1 MRGTNAEQRN
11 QLRKVGTM
19 TIKERFAALQTALS
33 KSVGYAVEFTIR
45 GDNEFT
51 LSAEGD
57 KVAALKTLLAKLPG
71 VTVTGSVYDQEID
84 YTCCFFTN

>member
-1 MRGTNAEQRN
+1 MQGTNAEQRN

-19 TIKERFAALQTALS
+19 TIKERFAALQAALS

-57 KVAALKTLLAKLPG
+57 RAAALKALVSKLPG
-71 VTVTGSVYDQEID
+71 VTVTSSEYDQEID

>member
-19 TIKERFAALQTALS
+19 TIKERFAALQAALS

-57 KVAALKTLLAKLPG
+57 RAAALKALVSKLPG
-71 VTVTGSVYDQEID
+71 VTVTSSEYDQEID